1 MWQNSYSTNYN
12 PMAGFQDPP
21 ISIQPDTSQLLHMVP
36 TQPLAQV
43 VVDAFENFKKS
54 IVGHEEDGDNMVLTV
69 KIPTAMLKQD
79 PNFGF
84 LFK

>member
-1 MWQNSYSTNYN
+1 MWQNPYSNAYN
-12 PMAGFQDPP
+12 PMAGFQAPP
-21 ISIQPDTSQLLHMVP
+21 K
-36 TQPLAQV
+36 PLGQM

-69 KIPTAMLKQD
+69 KIPTNILKQD
-79 PNFGF
+79 HNFSF

>member
-1 MWQNSYSTNYN
+1 
-12 PMAGFQDPP
+12 
-21 ISIQPDTSQLLHMVP
+21 MVP

-69 KIPTAMLKQD
+69 KIPTNILKQD
-79 PNFGF
+79 HNFSF